1 MITTL
6 VKATTIH
13 RIIITIIIIANPIK
27 QVQNTTTQI
36 TTRET
41 MEEVLETIA
50 MFHPHRWKMICI
62 IIILLPNAH
71 LLTMIIGHLIR
82 IGTKAIYWS
91 IRVHQIQHLD
101 VKQARL
107 QWVSLIKGMI
117 GVIIYHRLRVL
128 IIMEIYK
135 VGTSRSHIKIII
147 QIIMK
152 SKKCIISS

>member
-1 MITTL
+1 MITTQE
-6 VKATTIH
+6 KATTIH
-13 RIIITIIIIANPIK
+13 PIIITIIIIAIHIK
-27 QVQNTTTQI
+27 QVQNTTTPI
-36 TTRET
+36 TTREK

-62 IIILLPNAH
+62 IIAH
-71 LLTMIIGHLIR
+71 LLTMIIGHLIL

-91 IRVHQIQHLD
+91 IRVLPIQHLD

-117 GVIIYHRLRVL
+117 GVIIYLRLRVL

-135 VGTSRSHIKIII
+135 VGTSRSLIKIII
-147 QIIMK
+147 RIIMK
-152 SKKCIISS
+152 SKKFITSS